1 MPAESARLDALWDP
15 VRNRNEPR
23 LLFVALPSASVN
35 DAIDGLL
42 SSHPVAS
49 RLGRAAVPRA
59 NRHQSLSDRYVDTP
73 EIRERMSRA
82 GESVRAQALTV
93 AFERLCSGPR
103 NPGSHL
109 WLVRPAQKSSKPLDA
124 IVRAINTALV
134 AQGLPPGG
142 GHSAHVTLSYSAAL
156 ALPDDEPIAP
166 IEWSIDTIELA
177 LGGGN
182 PYRYETLGSWRL
194 APEPPRPV
202 QSGLF

>member
-15 VRNRNEPR
+15 QRNRNEPR
-23 LLFVALPSASVN
+23 LLFVALPGASVN
-35 DAIDGLL
+35 DGIDGLL
-42 SSHPVAS
+42 ASHPVGN

-73 EIRERMSRA
+73 EMRERMSRA
-82 GESVRAQALTV
+82 GESVRAQALTL

-109 WLVRPAQKSSKPLDA
+109 WLVRPAQKSSKQLDA
-124 IVRAINTALV
+124 VVRAINAALV

-142 GHSAHVTLSYSAAL
+142 GHSPHVTLSYSAAL
-156 ALPDDEPIAP
+156 ALPGDEPIAP
-166 IEWSIDTIELA
+166 VEWSIDTIELVV
-177 LGGGN
+177 GGGN

-194 APEPPRPV
+194 APEPPRLV
-202 QSGLF
+202 QSSLF